1 MTGPWTAVRSGRG
14 GGQDARGVGVVGQGL
29 VRARARPTQADHAGV
44 GGLARDQRVD
54 RRAAATAAR
63 SGLTSAS
70 NIFDRSRSAL
80 DAFADGAI
88 ADLHAVTDQQATSKP
103 NSIESHYQFQAGI
116 WPRPSLISRVMQGDP
131 DVLVA
136 LNDILTAELTGINQY
151 FVHYRMLENWG
162 YKRLAQQKREESI
175 EEMKHADKVIARI
188 LYLDGVPNLQ
198 RLGPVRVGEEP
209 IEMHKLDLTLERE
222 AVARLNQAIVL
233 CLDRKDA
240 GTRELLEHVLVAEE
254 ESVDWLETQLNVV
267 NDIGRERYLAEQLRS
282 SS

>member
-1 MTGPWTAVRSGRG
+1 
-14 GGQDARGVGVVGQGL
+14 
-29 VRARARPTQADHAGV
+29 
-44 GGLARDQRVD
+44 
-54 RRAAATAAR
+54 
-63 SGLTSAS
+63 
-70 NIFDRSRSAL
+70 
-80 DAFADGAI
+80 
-88 ADLHAVTDQQATSKP
+88 
-103 NSIESHYQFQAGI
+103 
-116 WPRPSLISRVMQGDP
+116 MQGDP

-162 YKRLAQQKREESI
+162 YKRIAQKKREESI

-233 CLDRKDA
+233 CLDKKDA
-240 GTRELLEHVLVAEE
+240 GTRELLEHLLTAEE
-254 ESVDWLETQLNVV
+254 DSVDWLETQLVIV
-267 NDIGRERYLAEQLRS
+267 NDIGKESYMAEMLRS
-282 SS
+282 